1 LRLFIDTGPFIAR
14 YSRADT
20 HHLDSVKTFEKI
32 GRGETSYRKLYTSDY
47 ILDEAVT
54 GCRQRTRAHAASVEL
69 GSAILSSESIVLL
82 KVDDLALEETWEL
95 YKERSEVQLSFT
107 DCTTAVL
114 ARRLGIVDLYTY
126 DEKDFRPLGF
136 HAISSL

>member
-1 LRLFIDTGPFIAR
+1 
-14 YSRADT
+14 
-20 HHLDSVKTFEKI
+20 
-32 GRGETSYRKLYTSDY
+32 
-47 ILDEAVT
+47 
-54 GCRQRTRAHAASVEL
+54 
-69 GSAILSSESIVLL
+69 VLL
-82 KVDDLALEETWEL
+82 KVDDQALEESWEL

-126 DEKDFRPLGF
+126 GEKDFRPLGF

>member
-1 LRLFIDTGPFIAR
+1 MRLFIDTGPFIAR

-32 GRGETSYRKLYTSDY
+32 GRGETPYRKLYTSDY

-82 KVDDLALEETWEL
+82 KVDDQALEETWEL
-95 YKERSEVQLSFT
+95 YKERSEVQLGFT

-114 ARRLGIVDLYTY
+114 ARRLGIVDVYTF
-126 DEKDFRPLGF
+126 DAKDFRSLGF
-136 HAISSL
+136 HAISGL